1 MSLFSRNRW
10 LIVTIAH
17 YVVLF
22 IFEQLNFYL
31 NIWGIE
37 IMVTAML
44 LSFSSLSL
52 THTQG
57 ALSLIPIALYLDSH
71 SPLPFGTSLVI
82 LIGLHYFIVVFRKQF
97 RREVNSIGLGVALLA
112 NLAIHL
118 LYTAFASAHLGA
130 EGLDGLR
137 IGLNLLCSS
146 LVIGI
151 LNPFY
156 SSLLDDLLG
165 LFGIKLAQEQRQ
177 AR

>member
-1 MSLFSRNRW
+1 MLSRNRW
-10 LIVTIAH
+10 LIITIAH
-17 YVVLF
+17 YVTLF
-22 IFEQLNFYL
+22 LFEQLNYYL

-37 IMVTAML
+37 IMVIAML

-52 THTQG
+52 THMQG

-71 SPLPFGTSLVI
+71 SPLPFGSSLVI
-82 LIGLHYFIVVFRKQF
+82 LIGLHYLIVGFRKQF
-97 RREVNSIGLGVALLA
+97 RREANSIGLSVALIS

-118 LYTAFASAHLGA
+118 LYTLFALTYLGS
-130 EGLDGLR
+130 EGLDGAR
-137 IGLNLLCSS
+137 IGLNLLGSS

-156 SSLLDDLLG
+156 SSLLEDLLS
-165 LFGIKLAQEQRQ
+165 LCGIKLAQEQRQ

>member
-1 MSLFSRNRW
+1 MSLFSRQRW

-17 YVVLF
+17 YVTLF
-22 IFEQLNFYL
+22 LFGQLNYYL

-44 LSFSSLSL
+44 ISFSSLSL
-52 THTQG
+52 SHTQG

-71 SPLPFGTSLVI
+71 SPLPFGSSVLI
-82 LIGLHYFIVVFRKQF
+82 LIGLHYLIVIFRKQV
-97 RREVNSIGLGVALLA
+97 RREANSIGLSVALFS

-118 LYTAFASAHLGA
+118 LCTLFAARYLGSG
-130 EGLDGLR
+130 GLSGLH

-151 LNPFY
+151 LNQFY
-156 SSLLDDLLG
+156 SSLLNDVLG
-165 LFGIKLAQEQRQ
+165 IFGIKLAQEQRQ